1 MDEITKKL
9 LFHEYILKK
18 FGNAVEEEKEK
29 RSLAYEVEY
38 LLEGKTSD
46 QENLEAVLNKL
57 LLIRMGLNL
66 YICRRIQQ
74 NRRRQ
79 ELWHWR
85 LQRQ

>member
-57 LLIRMGLNL
+57 LLIRMGLNFVL
-66 YICRRIQQ
+66 SLIHI
-74 NRRRQ
+74 
-79 ELWHWR
+79 
-85 LQRQ
+85 